1 MRLTSLEEVPPGG
14 GKMEDCHPRTLCVD
28 RNGIRCGVVSVT
40 SAHSVDLEARRVIV
54 GTVSEL
60 GEALLIRPGVQ
71 NDYRLSMQVS
81 GAPV

>member
-1 MRLTSLEEVPPGG
+1 MRLTNLEGVPRGG

-40 SAHSVDLEARRVIV
+40 SARSVDLEARRVIV
-54 GTVSEL
+54 GIVSEFR
-60 GEALLIRPGVQ
+60 EASLIRPAVQ
-71 NDYRLSMQVS
+71 NDYRLSMQIR